1 MKDILEIKKVNIHL
15 KTEFGPVVS
24 LKHEFALRARG
35 EDFFTARI
43 LFSLPKHSVISA
55 FEISGGKFRV
65 KSELNRAAARSGA
78 SVTQKGLRLYELS
91 IGGLPARG
99 EEFSV
104 SVCSAAIM
112 EHDRAADEYYIDLPL
127 YTENRDGQKT
137 VDIEARPRFSVT
149 AFLSGGYGAPSAGAQ
164 SLTPVVWNG
173 QSGTVLFSEPKAGG
187 DFRLRVSAP
196 EKRNIGYISKK
207 PGGGFYCMYIIR
219 SGIEDLAAEKAL
231 AIREYAPGTFYMV
244 PQIYR
249 GQYPLIITLGSETAF
264 PDRFYAENGGSERE
278 IAIDEFIEV
287 NNKEMARAFAAR
299 TIDAMYGMIGA
310 RGLGELSAESVIKL
324 KKQAAALAFETETL
338 CPENSCV
345 IEYGDQ
351 GGERAVTVSLWREG
365 PALPESGE
373 LSDTGFITAAQAEK
387 IIFAAVAALLQCA
400 RTDGSITGP
409 AEENPRAAAEQTA
422 YAAAALDSLADRFPV
437 CAELSTLAC
446 EFLSKSGVSRD
457 VVPVVYDSLSLNHC
471 GDILRRQSVREISRL
486 ILSIKRGL
494 RVSLS

>member
-1 MKDILEIKKVNIHL
+1 MKDVLEIKKVNIHM

-24 LKHEFALRARG
+24 LKHEFALRACG

-43 LFSLPKHSVISA
+43 LFSLPKNSVISA
-55 FEISGGKFRV
+55 FEISGGKFKA
-65 KSELNRAAARSGA
+65 KSELSRGAARSGA
-78 SVTQKGLRLYELS
+78 SITQKGPRLYELS

-112 EHDRAADEYYIDLPL
+112 EYDRADDEYYIDLPL
-127 YTENRDGQKT
+127 YTENGGGKT
-137 VDIEARPRFSVT
+137 ADIEARPRFSVT
-149 AFLSGGYGAPSAGAQ
+149 AFLGGGYGVPSAKAQ

-173 QSGTVLFSEPKAGG
+173 RSGTVLFFEPEVGG
-187 DFRLRVSAP
+187 DFRLRVSDP
-196 EKRNIGYISKK
+196 DRRNIGYISKK
-207 PGGGFYCMYIIR
+207 PGGGFYCMYVIR
-219 SGIEDLAAEKAL
+219 SGLKNLESEKAL

-264 PDRFYAENGGSERE
+264 PDRFYAEGEGSERG
-278 IAIDEFIEV
+278 IAIDEFVEV
-287 NNKEMARAFAAR
+287 DNKDMARAFAAR
-299 TIDAMYGMIGA
+299 TIDAMYAMIGA
-310 RGLGELSAESVIKL
+310 RGLEKLRAESVIKL

-345 IEYGDQ
+345 IEYGDH
-351 GGERAVTVSLWREG
+351 GGEGAVTVSLWREG
-365 PALPESGE
+365 TSLPESGE
-373 LSDTGFITAAQAEK
+373 LSDTGFITAAQAEE
-387 IIFAAVAALLQCA
+387 IIFAACAALLRCV
-400 RTDGSITGP
+400 RTDGSIADP

-437 CAELSTLAC
+437 CAGLSALAC
-446 EFLSKSGVSRD
+446 EFLSRNGMSRG

-486 ILSIKRGL
+486 ILSVKRGL